1 MSEAVAAAGRMLP
14 MAGRHHFICGFEDFY
29 GMTED
34 ATKHFKVRDLRV
46 IMSLL
51 VLVGAL
57 VFGSLA
63 WSVLG
68 AFVVSGSRPI
78 LSALVVLAA
87 TAVGAAGSVLAIGR
101 IIRWRVPQVADAAPP
116 ADEERNEADEE
127 AELLG
132 NIINSMEGGVMT
144 ISSAGTI
151 TSFNAVA
158 QRTLGHRAHDV
169 VGKHFGAVF
178 ANVPENRSL
187 REMIM
192 SALTA
197 HRTASSVEVD
207 AVAANGSTVALGVT
221 VSLLRGEAGRHRG
234 VVLSFKSLADL
245 NRLREQVERTRHLAY
260 LGRLAAGMAHEI
272 RNPLGSVRGLV
283 ELMGE
288 DFDENDRRREYTA
301 TILRTVDRLNTLVES
316 LLDFSQPAVTNMERV
331 DLRELTRE
339 CVQLCSMQ
347 QDERRV
353 KLKEFYPAGSLW
365 VLADHDAMVRAV
377 MNLVRNAYQATPD
390 GGVIAVSVHGIAPRH
405 NEDPGRAVIAVTN
418 SGSYVHADDRGRLFT
433 PFYTTKSDGT
443 GLGLPIANQIV
454 TAHSGQIE
462 VESEMD
468 TGTTFN
474 VVLPICAVAK
484 EPALAAAS
492 GAAE

>member
-1 MSEAVAAAGRMLP
+1 
-14 MAGRHHFICGFEDFY
+14 
-29 GMTED
+29 MTED

-46 IMSLL
+46 IMALL

-68 AFVVSGSRPI
+68 AFVVSGTRPI
-78 LSALVVLAA
+78 LSALVVLGA
-87 TAVGAAGSVLAIGR
+87 TAVGASGSVLGIGW
-101 IIRWRVPQVADAAPP
+101 ILRWRIPQVAGITQPD
-116 ADEERNEADEE
+116 DEGKKESDED

-144 ISSAGTI
+144 VSAGGTV
-151 TSFNAVA
+151 TSFNSVA

-169 VGKHFGAVF
+169 VGKHFGSVF
-178 ANVPENRSL
+178 ANIPENRAL

-207 AVAANGSTVALGVT
+207 AIAANGSSVALGVT
-221 VSLLRGEAGRHRG
+221 VSLLRGEGGRHRG
-234 VVLSFKSLADL
+234 IVLSFKSLADL
-245 NRLREQVERTRHLAY
+245 NQLREQVERTRQLAY

-283 ELMGE
+283 ELMRE
-288 DFDENDRRREYTA
+288 DFADDDPKREYTD

-316 LLDFSQPAVTNMERV
+316 LLDFSQPAVTDIKRV
-331 DLRELTRE
+331 DVREVTQE
-339 CVQLCSMQ
+339 CVQLCAMQ

-353 KLKEFYPAGSLW
+353 KLKEFYPAGPLY
-365 VLADHDAMVRAV
+365 VLADHDAIVRAV

-390 GGVIAVSVHGIAPRH
+390 GGVVAVSVHGIAPEH

-418 SGSYVHADDRGRLFT
+418 SGSYVNADDRSRLFT

-454 TAHSGQIE
+454 TAHNGQIE

-474 VVLPICAVAK
+474 VVLPICVAAD

>member
-1 MSEAVAAAGRMLP
+1 
-14 MAGRHHFICGFEDFY
+14 
-29 GMTED
+29 MTEE
-34 ATKHFKVRDLRV
+34 TEKHFKVRDLRL

-63 WSVLG
+63 WSVLS
-68 AFVVSGSRPI
+68 AFVSVGTRPI

-87 TAVGAAGSVLAIGR
+87 TALGAAVGVLAIGR
-101 IIRWRVPQVADAAPP
+101 IIRWRVPEVADAPTLPAK
-116 ADEERNEADEE
+116 ADEVDEE
-127 AELLG
+127 ARLLG

-144 ISSAGTI
+144 ISSAGTV
-151 TSFNAVA
+151 TSFNSVA
-158 QRTLGHRAHDV
+158 QKTLGHQAHDV

-178 ANVPENRSL
+178 ANIPENRAL
-187 REMIM
+187 REMIT

-197 HRTASSVEVD
+197 HRTASSVEVA
-207 AVAANGSTVALGVT
+207 AVTAGGSAVTLGVT

-234 VVLSFKSLADL
+234 IVLSFKNLAEL
-245 NRLREQVERTRHLAY
+245 NQLRGQVERTRQLAY
-260 LGRLAAGMAHEI
+260 LGRLSAGMAHEI

-283 ELMGE
+283 ELMSE
-288 DFDENDRRREYTA
+288 DFDEDDRKLEYTA

-316 LLDFSQPAVTNMERV
+316 LLAFSQPAVTDMERIDV
-331 DLRELTRE
+331 RELTRE

-347 QDERRV
+347 QDGRRV
-353 KLKEFYPAGSLW
+353 RLKEFYAAEPLC
-365 VLADHDAMVRAV
+365 VLADRDSLVRAV
-377 MNLVRNAYQATPD
+377 LNIVRNAYQATPD
-390 GGVIAVSVHGIAPRH
+390 DGVVAVTVHGRAPRH
-405 NEDPGRAVIAVTN
+405 NEDPGHAEIAVTN
-418 SGSYVHADDRGRLFT
+418 SGSYVNPDDHSRLFA

-443 GLGLPIANQIV
+443 GLGLPIANQII

-474 VVLPICAVAK
+474 VTLPICAPV
-484 EPALAAAS
+484 EE
-492 GAAE
+492 AEQRVELRSVLQ

>member
-1 MSEAVAAAGRMLP
+1 MLSVVGRYYFVC
-14 MAGRHHFICGFEDFY
+14 AFEEPY

-34 ATKHFKVRDLRV
+34 TAKHFKVRDLRV
-46 IMSLL
+46 IMALL

-68 AFVVSGSRPI
+68 TFVVSGTRPI
-78 LSALVVLAA
+78 LSAFVVLGA
-87 TAVGAAGSVLAIGR
+87 TAVGAAGSVLAIGW
-101 IIRWRVPQVADAAPP
+101 IIRSRVPQVADAAPP
-116 ADEERNEADEE
+116 VVEEKSEPDED

-151 TSFNAVA
+151 TSFNSVA
-158 QRTLGHRAHDV
+158 ERTLGHQARDV

-178 ANVPENRSL
+178 ANIPENRAL
-187 REMIM
+187 RDMIM

-234 VVLSFKSLADL
+234 IVLSFKSLADL
-245 NRLREQVERTRHLAY
+245 NRLREQVERTRQLAY

-283 ELMGE
+283 ELMRE
-288 DFDENDRRREYTA
+288 DFAEDDPKREYTN

-316 LLDFSQPAVTNMERV
+316 LLDFSQPAVTNMERIDV
-331 DLRELTRE
+331 RELARE

-353 KLKEFYPAGSLW
+353 KLKEFYAGEPLY
-365 VLADHDAMVRAV
+365 VLADHDALVRAV
-377 MNLVRNAYQATPD
+377 INIVRNAYQATPD
-390 GGVIAVSVHGIAPRH
+390 GGVVAVSVHGLAPKH

-418 SGSYVHADDRGRLFT
+418 SGSYVNADDHSRLFT

-454 TAHSGQIE
+454 TAHFGQIE

-468 TGTTFN
+468 TGTSFN
-474 VVLPICAVAK
+474 VTLPICAAAE
-484 EPALAAAS
+484 EPAKAVAVQS

>member
-1 MSEAVAAAGRMLP
+1 
-14 MAGRHHFICGFEDFY
+14 
-29 GMTED
+29 MTDD

-46 IMSLL
+46 IMALL

-78 LSALVVLAA
+78 LSALVVLGA
-87 TAVGAAGSVLAIGR
+87 TAVGAAGSVLALGWIL
-101 IIRWRVPQVADAAPP
+101 RWRVPQVADAAQP
-116 ADEERNEADEE
+116 AREEKKESDED

-144 ISSAGTI
+144 VSASGTV
-151 TSFNAVA
+151 TSFNSVA

-178 ANVPENRSL
+178 TNIPKNRAL

-207 AVAANGSTVALGVT
+207 AVAANGSSVALGVT
-221 VSLLRGEAGRHRG
+221 VSLLRGEGGRHRG
-234 VVLSFKSLADL
+234 IVLSFKSLADL
-245 NRLREQVERTRHLAY
+245 NQLREQVERTRQLAY

-283 ELMGE
+283 ELMRE
-288 DFDENDRRREYTA
+288 DFDENDRKREYTD

-316 LLDFSQPAVTNMERV
+316 LLDFSQPAVTDMERV
-331 DLRELTRE
+331 DLRELTQE
-339 CVQLCSMQ
+339 CVQLCAMQ

-353 KLKEFYPAGSLW
+353 KTKEFYPAGPLYA
-365 VLADHDAMVRAV
+365 LADHDAMVRAV

-390 GGVIAVSVHGIAPRH
+390 GGIIAISVHAIAPEH

-418 SGSYVHADDRGRLFT
+418 SGSYVNADDRSRLFT

-474 VVLPICAVAK
+474 VVLPVCVAAD
-484 EPALAAAS
+484 EPAPVMAS